1 MAGGVADSHR
11 ARYTL
16 LNNVQHGSVSVQQQK
31 SFPSNMLAALL
42 QGCTKLPMP
51 AKNLA
56 HVRALQHS
64 HPQTNPLPLLFFP
77 VPSLQ
82 QGPGWCLNTCDVLR
96 KHGVLPPPHPTP
108 PRQNVR
114 QDSSGRS
121 SACHRHRP
129 QSNSMSQTQSAYPV
143 VPVGR
148 SASLSADT
156 HAATPPAPR
165 HRRGRLLD
173 GVSTHVMLCGP
184 GKLR

>member
-1 MAGGVADSHR
+1 MEVCLCSNRKASPAICLQRFCR
-11 ARYTL
+11 AAQ
-16 LNNVQHGSVSVQQQK
+16 NCQCQQK
-31 SFPSNMLAALL
+31 IWRTCAHCNIRIPRQTLCPCFSFP
-42 QGCTKLPMP
+42 CP
-51 AKNLA
+51 ACNRGLDGA
-56 HVRALQHS
+56 STRAMCS
-64 HPQTNPLPLLFFP
+64 G
-77 VPSLQ
+77 SME
-82 QGPGWCLNTCDVLR
+82 CY
-96 KHGVLPPPHPTP
+96 PHPTP

-143 VPVGR
+143 VPVAR